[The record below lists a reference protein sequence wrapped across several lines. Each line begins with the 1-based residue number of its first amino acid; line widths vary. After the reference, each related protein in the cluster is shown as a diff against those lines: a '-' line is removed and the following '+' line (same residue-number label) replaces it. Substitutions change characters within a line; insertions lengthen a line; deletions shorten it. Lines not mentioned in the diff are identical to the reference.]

1 MNTLSS
7 WKLAEKLEASNKK
20 GIIFGLV
27 LALIIVAI
35 VIAVIVKVQWLKKH
49 FGCDE
54 CDMDFDDDFDLD
66 FDDEDTIYTSESDF
80 V

>member
-7 WKLAEKLEASNKK
+7 WKLAEKLQASNKK

-27 LALIIVAI
+27 LALLVIAI
-35 VIAVIVKVQWLKKH
+35 VIAVIVKMQWLKKH
-49 FGCDE
+49 FGCDK
-54 CDMDFDDDFDLD
+54 CDMDFDDDFDLE
-66 FDDEDTIYTSESDF
+66 FDEDEGIFTNESDF